1 MRSGQCDF
9 SSKETKMAIGQM
21 IRNLGKRG
29 LGKGT
34 VKIESY
40 YPPTQDVAIGLPKH
54 VESLCPECGKI
65 IPAEILERDGKVVM
79 EKTCPRHGFIKDV
92 VYGDAELY
100 KKAERWTYE
109 DGDGI
114 LNPQVT
120 GAKVCPEDCGICDL
134 HISHAAMVNI
144 DLTNRC
150 NLRCPI
156 CFANA
161 NVQGYVYEP
170 TYEQVVEMLKMVRSL
185 KPVSPS
191 AVQFSGGEPTIHPRF
206 LDIVRAARSMGF
218 SHIQIASNGIR
229 IAKSPEFAKQCR
241 EAGLY
246 TVYLQFDGTSDEVY
260 KKTRGLSGLWDL
272 KVKAVENARA
282 ADLRIVFVPT
292 IIKSI
297 NDDQVGNILKFAVDH
312 SDIISGISYQPVAF
326 TGRISTEA
334 RERQRYT
341 LSDLAHDLENQTG
354 YIKAME
360 DWYPLSVTSPF
371 SKLLSAIWKYEVMKI
386 TSHADCGIGTYIF
399 VNTKTKRV
407 IPITRLIDIEGF
419 TMDLNKLVKQKIAN
433 IRSLT
438 ALSAQHLL
446 KKHFRQ
452 EEAKDGISPQVC
464 LELFQGVVDKEAQ
477 RRVDLIYNWNMLL
490 IGGMHFQDSYNYN
503 IDRVK
508 RCAIHYAAP
517 DGRMYPFC
525 SYNSGP
531 VFREKIERRFSVSLE
546 EWRRTHRRQEEA
558 DYNLIQG

>member
-1 MRSGQCDF
+1 
-9 SSKETKMAIGQM
+9 MAIGEI
-21 IRNLGKRG
+21 IRSLGKRS
-29 LGKGT
+29 LRKET
-34 VKIESY
+34 EKVESY
-40 YPPTQDVAIGLPKH
+40 FPPTQNVPIGLPKQ
-54 VESLCPECGKI
+54 VGSLCPECGKI
-65 IPAEILERDGKVVM
+65 IPAEILERDGKVFM
-79 EKTCPRHGFIKDV
+79 EKTCPEHGFVKDV

-120 GAKVCPEDCGICDL
+120 GAKVCPEDCGICNL
-134 HISHAAMVNI
+134 HISHAAMVNV

-161 NVQGYVYEP
+161 NVPGYVYEP
-170 TYEQVVEMLKMVRSL
+170 SFEQVVDILKRVRTI
-185 KPVSPS
+185 KPVSPTG
-191 AVQFSGGEPTIHPRF
+191 VQFSGGEPTIHPRF
-206 LDIVRAARSMGF
+206 VDIVRAARSLGF

-229 IAKSPEFAKQCR
+229 IARSLEFARQCR

-260 KKTRGLSGLWDL
+260 RKTRGLTGLWDQ

-282 ADLRIVFVPT
+282 ADLRVVFVPT
-292 IIKSI
+292 IIRGI
-297 NDDQVGNILKFAVDH
+297 NDDQVGKIMQFAVDN
-312 SDIISGISYQPVAF
+312 SDIVSGISYQPVAF
-326 TGRISTEA
+326 TGRISTAE

-341 LSDLAHDLENQTG
+341 LSDLAHDMERQTG
-354 YIKAME
+354 YLKAMA

-371 SKLLSAIWKYEVMKI
+371 SKLLTAIWKYEVMKI
-386 TSHADCGIGTYIF
+386 TSHADCGIGSYIF
-399 VNTKTKRV
+399 VNAQTKRV

-419 TMDLNKLVKQKIAN
+419 TMDLNKLVKQKISH

-438 ALSAQHLL
+438 ALNAQHLL
-446 KKHFRQ
+446 KKHFRE
-452 EEAKDGISPQVC
+452 EEAKDGISPEVC

-477 RRVDLIYNWNMLL
+477 RRVDLISSWNMMLV
-490 IGGMHFQDSYNYN
+490 GGMHFQDSYNYN

-517 DGRMYPFC
+517 NGKMYPFC
-525 SYNSGP
+525 AYNSGP
-531 VFREKIERRFSVSLE
+531 VFREKIERQFSVPLE
-546 EWRRTHRRQEEA
+546 EWRKNHRNQEEV
-558 DYNLIQG
+558 DYYLCQT

>member
-1 MRSGQCDF
+1 
-9 SSKETKMAIGQM
+9 MAIGQI
-21 IRNLGKRG
+21 IRNLGKRR
-29 LGKGT
+29 LEKGAE
-34 VKIESY
+34 KIESY
-40 YPPTQDVAIGLPKH
+40 YPPTQNVPIGLPKK
-54 VESLCPECGKI
+54 VESLCPECRKI
-65 IPAEILERDGKVVM
+65 IPAAILERDGKVIM
-79 EKTCPRHGFIKDV
+79 EKTCPEHGFIKDV
-92 VYGDAELY
+92 IYGDAELY

-134 HISHAAMVNI
+134 HTSPAAMINV

-170 TYEQVVEMLKMVRSL
+170 SFEQVVGMLKMVRNV
-185 KPVSPS
+185 KPVSPTG
-191 AVQFSGGEPTIHPRF
+191 VQFSGGEPTIHPRF
-206 LDIVRAARSMGF
+206 IDILRVARSLGF

-229 IAKSPEFAKQCR
+229 IAKSLEFAKQCR

-260 KKTRGLSGLWDL
+260 KKTRGLTGLWEL
-272 KVKAVENARA
+272 KVKAVENARG
-282 ADLRIVFVPT
+282 ADLRVVLVPT

-297 NDDQVGNILKFAVDH
+297 NDDQVGNIMQFAVDN
-312 SDIISGISYQPVAF
+312 SDVISGISYQPVAF
-326 TGRISTEA
+326 TGRISTAE

-341 LSDLAHDLENQTG
+341 LSDLAHDVEKQTG
-354 YIKAME
+354 YLKAME

-371 SKLLSAIWKYEVMKI
+371 SKLLTAIWKYEVMKI
-386 TSHADCGIGTYIF
+386 TSHADCGIGSYIF
-399 VNTKTKRV
+399 VNAKTKRV

-419 TMDLNKLVKQKIAN
+419 TMDLNKLVKQKISN

-446 KKHFRQ
+446 NKHFRE

-490 IGGMHFQDSYNYN
+490 VGGMHFQDSYNYN

-517 DGRMYPFC
+517 NGRMYPFC
-525 SYNSGP
+525 AYNSGP
-531 VFREKIERRFSVSLE
+531 VFREKIERQFSVPLE
-546 EWRRTHRRQEEA
+546 DWRKNHRKLEEA
-558 DYNLIQG
+558 DYFLCQA

>member
-1 MRSGQCDF
+1 
-9 SSKETKMAIGQM
+9 MAIGQV
-21 IRNLGKRG
+21 IRNLGKMAR
-29 LGKGT
+29 GKGPAK
-34 VKIESY
+34 VEPY
-40 YPPTQDVAIGLPKH
+40 YPPTQNVPIGLPKL

-65 IPAEILERDGKVVM
+65 IPAKILERDGKVLM
-79 EKTCPRHGFIKDV
+79 EKICPDHGFVKDV
-92 VYGDAELY
+92 IYGDAELY

-120 GAKVCPEDCGICDL
+120 GARVCPDDCGICDL
-134 HISHAAMVNI
+134 HLSHAAMVNV

-170 TYEQVVEMLKMVRSL
+170 SYEQVVSMLKMARNV
-185 KPVSPS
+185 KPVFSP

-206 LDIVRAARSMGF
+206 LEILKAARGLGF
-218 SHIQIASNGIR
+218 SHLQIASNGIR
-229 IAKSPEFAKQCR
+229 IAKSPNFAKQCR

-260 KKTRGLSGLWDL
+260 QKTRGLKGLWDL
-272 KVKAVENARA
+272 KRKAVENARA
-282 ADLRIVFVPT
+282 ADLRVVLVPT
-292 IIKSI
+292 IIKTV
-297 NDDQVGNILKFAVDH
+297 NDDQVGNILQFAVEN

-326 TGRISTEA
+326 TGRISTEE

-341 LSDLAHDLENQTG
+341 LSDLAHDIEKQTG
-354 YIKAME
+354 HLRALQ

-371 SKLLSAIWKYEVMKI
+371 SKLLTAIWKYEVMKI
-386 TSHADCGIGTYIF
+386 TSHADCGIGSYIF
-399 VNTKTKRV
+399 VNPETRRV

-419 TMDLNKLVKQKIAN
+419 TMDLNQLVKQKISN
-433 IRSLT
+433 IRALT

-446 KKHFRQ
+446 KKHFRE
-452 EEAKDGISPQVC
+452 EEAKDGISPQIC

-477 RRVDLIYNWNMLL
+477 RRVDLIYSWNMLL
-490 IGGMHFQDSYNYN
+490 VGGMHFQDSYNYN

-508 RCAIHYAAP
+508 RCSIHYAAP
-517 DGRMYPFC
+517 NGRVYPFC
-525 SYNSGP
+525 AYNSGP
-531 VFREKIERRFSVSLE
+531 VYREKIERQFSVSLE
-546 EWRRTHRRQEEA
+546 EWRKQNRKLEEA
-558 DYNLIQG
+558 DYYLCQT